1 MKMNY
6 RQNHT
11 NRGKKFAIA
20 FFLAAGIAVF
30 YFTGDV
36 VARGVSAAV
45 HRVALPLLNAG
56 GYAGDTAVIFSSVFS
71 SKQTLAE
78 ENTRLRRETEEMYMR
93 LLSTDMLVAENIEL
107 KEILG
112 RIEEKTMILGT
123 VLSRPSSSPY
133 DTLIIDLGAEKVRIG
148 DRVFVDGNI
157 PAGVISRVHSRS
169 SVVELFSSPER
180 KLDVLVGAEHIAAAA
195 QGKGSGNFEIVLPR
209 DIEIHDGDIV
219 SVPSF
224 SIEILCLIGVIEKD
238 ANNPFQIIRC
248 TSPFTINNVKWVEVM
263 PASPDA

>member
-30 YFTGDV
+30 YFTGDIIV
-36 VARGVSAAV
+36 RGISAAV

-56 GYAGDTAVIFSSVFS
+56 GYAGDTAIIFSSVFS

-78 ENTRLRRETEEMYMR
+78 ENTRLRRETEGMYMR
-93 LLSTDMLVAENIEL
+93 LLSIDMLAAENREL

-112 RIEEKTMILGT
+112 RIEGKTMMLGT
-123 VLSRPSSSPY
+123 VLSRPPSSPY
-133 DTLIIDLGAEKVRIG
+133 DTFIIDLGAEKVRVG
-148 DRVFVDGNI
+148 DRVFVDGNV

-169 SVVELFSSPER
+169 SIVELFSAPEQ
-180 KLDVLVGAEHIAAAA
+180 KLDVLVGAEHIAAVAR
-195 QGKGSGNFEIVLPR
+195 GKGNGNFEIVLPR
-209 DIEIHDGDIV
+209 DIEIRDGDIV
-219 SVPSF
+219 SVPSS
-224 SIEILCLIGVIEKD
+224 SIETLCLIGVIEKD
-238 ANNPFQIIRC
+238 ANNPFQTIRC

-263 PASPDA
+263 PAFPDA